1 MVAPLLSR
9 RYGPHACTRCSY
21 PPPTRSP
28 HPQHPLDLPWTLN
41 TSQLSRSP
49 HQPASPTPLHA
60 PSQCPTTPDPLQEG
74 SSRSC
79 CTRPQSKPGVQA
91 SVAPS
96 CPARSSSGP
105 PLDQPV
111 APDRPILHPC
121 LTFCPSASR
130 TPPRSSS
137 STCCRSSLPRPQKL
151 IQVSFE
157 RYSSPLHVWN
167 VKK

>member
-1 MVAPLLSR
+1 MVAPPPLAPIWAARVHEVQLPSSDPLAAPAAPPR
-9 RYGPHACTRCSY
+9 PPMDPQHAPALEEPAPARLTH
-21 PPPTRSP
+21 PPPR
-28 HPQHPLDLPWTLN
+28 PLPV
-41 TSQLSRSP
+41 S
-49 HQPASPTPLHA
+49 HH
-60 PSQCPTTPDPLQEG
+60 PDPLQEG

-79 CTRPQSKPGVQA
+79 CTRLQSKPGVQA

-111 APDRPILHPC
+111 APDRQILHPC
-121 LTFCPSASR
+121 LSFCPSASR
-130 TPPRSSS
+130 TPPRSTS

-157 RYSSPLHVWN
+157 RYSSPLHVGN
-167 VKK
+167 IKK